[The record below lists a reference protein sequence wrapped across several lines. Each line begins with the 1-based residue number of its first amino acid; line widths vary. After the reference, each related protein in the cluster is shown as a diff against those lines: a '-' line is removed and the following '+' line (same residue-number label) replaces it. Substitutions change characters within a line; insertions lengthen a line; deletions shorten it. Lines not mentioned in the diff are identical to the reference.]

1 MIPYL
6 HKSFSIRFA
15 NRPVLCRNIITF
27 FFKQRKGMMEIRK
40 IRSLKKKIEDE
51 NQRYFRKYIQDR
63 DHEIQHEFQLFI
75 LVKNPVLLC
84 E

>member
-1 MIPYL
+1 
-6 HKSFSIRFA
+6 
-15 NRPVLCRNIITF
+15 
-27 FFKQRKGMMEIRK
+27 MMEIRK